1 MSDKQ
6 FEPCSLDEATH
17 VEINGEV
24 HKITERGGM
33 VERSIVFGRIDI
45 LIKENIWVNIPKEL
59 FPFLGIR
66 CLRMVKPK
74 PIEFEATFVMYD
86 GKWHPLYSWNAGV
99 SYQNS
104 KKATFK
110 CVQILEEEE

>member
-6 FEPCSLDEATH
+6 FEPCTLGDATH
-17 VEINGEV
+17 VEVNGKVYLLGGKEV
-24 HKITERGGM
+24 ELEDYHGERIGIRWQEGD
-33 VERSIVFGRIDI
+33 VF
-45 LIKENIWVNIPKEL
+45 IPVDA
-59 FPFLGIR
+59 FPILGIK
-66 CLRMVKPK
+66 LFKEVKPE
-74 PIEFEATFVMYD
+74 PVEFEATFAMYD